1 MIVNAGGA
9 GGGSAKMKLSV
20 ATQPTKTTYTAGETI
35 DLTGCVITFGIGGA
49 LSTDVTNLCT
59 FSPSAGTAV
68 YEDTTEILVTY
79 VADGTTYTVSIPI
92 TVTRVLASLRIDTN
106 PVTNYVAGDLIDL
119 DGLVVSKVF
128 TSGRSEVTTDYTTNV
143 ADGTIIYEDTTEVIV
158 SATEG
163 GVTKTAS
170 IALTVQRVL
179 QSIAVTTPP
188 TTTTYKS
195 GTTIDTTGMV
205 VTATYNRTSAA
216 VTSYTI
222 SPTTAGATEGTQ
234 TETVTYTE
242 NGVTKTTTFDI
253 TIKNLTI
260 VSFASGTESEIK
272 AMLDAYYA
280 NELAWED
287 MGWEV
292 GNTRRIHLGSR
303 SAPNPNSSTTLSA
316 EYVTVVIVAHDHTD
330 LATAINGHTKA
341 CITVQFREALG
352 STSYNGTDGTIY
364 VNGDSSYDTSFTKW
378 SNLYMRTYLNNTLF
392 AAFDSGDFKNAIK
405 PSKHQRLTTN
415 GINPMNTAYNAT
427 GSKDGSKSNRAT
439 ESVTDTLFLPSYPE
453 IFGNVRYDWY
463 LGGGTPNSEEGTQ
476 FEYYTTASNRIK
488 YNNNNGASGG
498 NAIYW
503 WQGSASSIY
512 DSSRGYYWCRVYT
525 DGSADYGSGNR
536 ASGLAPAFAM

>member
-20 ATQPTKTTYTAGETI
+20 STQPTKTTYTAGETI

-59 FSPSAGTAV
+59 FSPSAGTTV

-128 TSGRSEVTTDYTTNV
+128 TSGRSEVTTDYTTSV

-179 QSIAVTTPP
+179 QSIAVTTQP

-216 VTSYTI
+216 VTGYTI

-260 VSFASGTESEIK
+260 VSFTSGTDSEIK

-292 GNTRRIHLGSR
+292 GNTRKIHLNAMT
-303 SAPNPNSSTTLSA
+303 APNPNSSNTWA
-316 EYVTVVIVAHDHTD
+316 AQDITVVIVAHDHTD
-330 LATAINGHTKA
+330 LATSINGHTKA
-341 CITVQFREALG
+341 CITVQTRECINNG
-352 STSYNGTDGTIY
+352 SGNDGTNGIY
-364 VNGDSSYDTSFTKW
+364 VNGDSSYDTTFTKW
-378 SNLYMRTYLNNTLF
+378 LNLYMRTYMNNTVLG
-392 AAFDSGDFKNAIK
+392 AIPSGDFKSSIK
-405 PSKHQRLTTN
+405 ASKHYRLTTN
-415 GINPMNTAYNAT
+415 GNNPMT
-427 GSKDGSKSNRAT
+427 SN
-439 ESVTDTLFLPSYPE
+439 
-453 IFGNVRYDWY
+453 
-463 LGGGTPNSEEGTQ
+463 
-476 FEYYTTASNRIK
+476 K
-488 YNNNNGASGG
+488 
-498 NAIYW
+498 
-503 WQGSASSIY
+503 
-512 DSSRGYYWCRVYT
+512 T
-525 DGSADYGSGNR
+525 DGFVVS
-536 ASGLAPAFAM
+536 FFV

>member
-59 FSPSAGTAV
+59 FSPSAGTTV

-163 GVTKTAS
+163 GITKTAS

-179 QSIAVTTPP
+179 QSIAVTTQP

-216 VTSYTI
+216 VTGYTI

-292 GNTRRIHLGSR
+292 GNTRKWHLNAMQ
-303 SAPNPNSSTTLSA
+303 APNPNSSNTWA
-316 EYVTVVIVAHDHTD
+316 AQDITVVIVAHDHTD
-330 LATAINGHTKA
+330 LATAVNGHTKA
-341 CITVQFREALG
+341 CITVQCRECINNG
-352 STSYNGTDGTIY
+352 SGNDGTNGIY
-364 VNGDSSYDTSFTKW
+364 VSGDSAKDMSFTKW
-378 SNLYMRTYLNNTLF
+378 SNLYMRTYMNSTVWG
-392 AAFDSGDFKNAIK
+392 AIPSGDFKSAIRV
-405 PSKHQRLTTN
+405 SKHNRLTTN
-415 GINPMNTAYNAT
+415 GNNPMTASTTN
-427 GSKDGSKSNRAT
+427 GSKTVRTT
-439 ESVTDTLFLPSYPE
+439 ESVTDTLFLPSYTE
-453 IFGNVRYDWY
+453 IFGNVAYSYY
-463 LGGGTPNSEEGTQ
+463 LGGATPNSEEGTQ
-476 FEYYTTASNRIK
+476 FEYYQTASNRIK
-488 YNNNNGASGG
+488 NGNNNGSPSGT
-498 NAIYW
+498 AWYW
-503 WQGSASSIY
+503 WQGSASSY
-512 DSSRGYYWCRVYT
+512 YSSSFGYGWCGVST
-525 DGSADYGSGNR
+525 DGSANR
-536 ASGLAPAFAM
+536 IGGDGATGLAPAFAM